1 MQFALIKKKICK
13 NWDLYLIFL
22 LVFAYYVIFK
32 YIPMYG
38 VQIAFKNFSAIKG
51 ITGSP
56 WIGLNHFR
64 QFFSSYY
71 FVDLIRN
78 TLLISL
84 YQLVAGFPLPIILA
98 LSINEMKN
106 GPFKKTIQM
115 VTNAPHF
122 ISSVVI
128 CGMLISFL
136 SPSSGIINKLITTL
150 GGEAIYFINEPKWFK
165 TVYVISDIWQNTG
178 WNSIIYIAVL
188 AGVSPDLLEAAKI
201 DGASRLQR
209 IWYVNIPSILPT
221 VITMLILNCGKI
233 MTVGFEKIYLL
244 QNDLNIQAS
253 DVISTYVYRA
263 GLVNSRFSY
272 ASAIELFNSVINV
285 ILLLT
290 VNRIS
295 RKVSDQSLW

>member
-22 LVFAYYVIFK
+22 PVFAYYVIFK